1 MGQEGGGVAVPG
13 LFDPNVDQYV
23 LDRAGEYMVL
33 EVRQHWI
40 ASLWP
45 ATRLVF
51 GLLVFVFAWTFQAPA
66 FWIFFLVGLVVAVQ
80 AGWRLLEVYR
90 DRFVITNQRLIRVNG
105 VVDTQRASVPLGR
118 ILDITVKKPWT
129 GHMLNYGHFVFESA
143 AQVQGLNEI
152 RYVGSIDDRED
163 ALRMIMTPETAQ
175 IEDDADR
182 DDGT

>member
-1 MGQEGGGVAVPG
+1 VAG

-23 LDRAGEYMVL
+23 ADKAGEYMVL
-33 EVRQHWI
+33 EVRKHWV

-45 ATRLVF
+45 AIRLVG
-51 GLLVFVFAWTFQAPA
+51 GLLIFISAWAFTEPV
-66 FWIFFLVGLVVAVQ
+66 FWIFFLAGLGIAGQ
-80 AGWRLLEVYR
+80 AFWRLLEEYR

-105 VVDTQRASVPLGR
+105 VFDTQRASVPLGR
-118 ILDITVKKPWT
+118 ILDITVRKPWT

-152 RYVGSIDDRED
+152 RYVPSIDERED
-163 ALRMIMTPETAQ
+163 ALRMIMNPERIQ
-175 IEDDADR
+175 PDDDVET